1 MEILELKPK
10 QTKIIKK
17 KIVIQMKFSSSG
29 LIKRLD
35 MAKKR
40 INDLKLGQKK
50 FTKPESQREKY
61 VQEE

>member
-1 MEILELKPK
+1 
-10 QTKIIKK
+10 
-17 KIVIQMKFSSSG
+17 MKFSSNG

-35 MAKKR
+35 MGKKR

>member
-1 MEILELKPK
+1 MEMLELKPK
-10 QTKIIKK
+10 QTKTTTKK
-17 KIVIQMKFSSSG
+17 KKVIQMKFSSNG

-50 FTKPESQREKY
+50 FT
-61 VQEE
+61 

>member
-1 MEILELKPK
+1 
-10 QTKIIKK
+10 
-17 KIVIQMKFSSSG
+17 MKFSSNG

-35 MAKKR
+35 MGKKR

-61 VQEE
+61 VQEEWIQELQNNFKQCS

>member
-17 KIVIQMKFSSSG
+17 KKVIQMKFSSNG

-35 MAKKR
+35 MGKKR